1 MVEKRQASGDAPGTS
16 RPPARM
22 RDASTD
28 DEDVSSIDV
37 WIDADL
43 GRGGVRRRTEV
54 VPLPPPSLQSVLVAG
69 MGANPTA
76 NTGRRSAPRRSD
88 YIGGQRL
95 AAGEEAEVTSRWRPV
110 SALDAEASP
119 SGNEEEL
126 VAAVTQPRPPPP
138 ADQPSAAE
146 AQPLP
151 HPDESVGSAATA
163 PEMVV
168 PAPADSR

>member
-1 MVEKRQASGDAPGTS
+1 MAQKRKASGDAPGTS

-22 RDASTD
+22 RVASTD
-28 DEDVSSIDV
+28 DEDVSSIDLLL
-37 WIDADL
+37 DAGL
-43 GRGGVRRRTEV
+43 GRGGDRTRVEV
-54 VPLPPPSLQSVLVAG
+54 VPPPLPSLQSVLMAG

-76 NTGRRSAPRRSD
+76 NSGRPAPRQID
-88 YIGGQRL
+88 YIGRQRL
-95 AAGEEAEVTSRWRPV
+95 AAGEEAEVTSRWRPL
-110 SALDAEASP
+110 SAVDAEASP
-119 SGNEEEL
+119 SGKEEL
-126 VAAVTQPRPPPP
+126 DAAVTQPRSPPP

-168 PAPADSR
+168 PAPADRR